1 MRRRKRKSESLDREN
16 AVGRGTVLGMCR
28 RSERREQIGSAAADR
43 PPVAVGVSD
52 V

>member
-1 MRRRKRKSESLDREN
+1 M
-16 AVGRGTVLGMCR
+16 GRGTVLGMCR